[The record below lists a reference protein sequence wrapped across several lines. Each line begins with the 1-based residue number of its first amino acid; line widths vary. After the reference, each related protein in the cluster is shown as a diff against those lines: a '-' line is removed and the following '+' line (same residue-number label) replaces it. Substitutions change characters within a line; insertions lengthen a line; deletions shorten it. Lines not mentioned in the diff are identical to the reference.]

1 VKKHEDFEKLF
12 QIEISNGSVSIC
24 PSMPSIEYWFLLHFE
39 NYTELLKDYPA
50 VSNRLAP
57 HIKVCFPDPSKS
69 LKKLLKMRKYLEDS
83 TWVKNLCSDGKLDTA
98 IKRAEDNIKA
108 AEETGGLKNQSY
120 SYVYKVF
127 K

>member
-1 VKKHEDFEKLF
+1 
-12 QIEISNGSVSIC
+12 
-24 PSMPSIEYWFLLHFE
+24 
-39 NYTELLKDYPA
+39 
-50 VSNRLAP
+50 
-57 HIKVCFPDPSKS
+57 
-69 LKKLLKMRKYLEDS
+69 MRKYLEDS

-108 AEETGGLKNQSY
+108 AEAAEDLKNQSY